1 MSWGIV
7 VGWFVFF
14 GLWEPETLDAFEI
27 AVARSA
33 AGAAPGMAGAAG
45 AAPEEAGAEGDAG
58 EPEETCAVGDA
69 GEEVADADVERTA
82 DAPDRVSISPAEL
95 LVTAYTVRAVR
106 EVAGEEVANGC
117 FYSRCDSDSAV
128 RVVNA
133 GRARSAAMTEA
144 LRVVREQEVGLP
156 GERRLRVR
164 LEHIGTLDNKVADL
178 LSRGD
183 VEEAMAKVRARWGR
197 CTEKRVRE
205 ATPKGQA
212 AFG

>member
-1 MSWGIV
+1 
-7 VGWFVFF
+7 
-14 GLWEPETLDAFEI
+14 
-27 AVARSA
+27 
-33 AGAAPGMAGAAG
+33 MAGAAG